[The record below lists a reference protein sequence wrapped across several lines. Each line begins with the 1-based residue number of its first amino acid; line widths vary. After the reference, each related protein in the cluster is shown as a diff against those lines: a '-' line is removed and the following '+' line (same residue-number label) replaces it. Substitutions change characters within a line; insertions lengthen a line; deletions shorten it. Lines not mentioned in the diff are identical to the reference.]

1 MAESAGDVDKL
12 LDTLKSQG
20 KMGHAVNT
28 KVNSHQRLVGICRS
42 HHKVFIQHI
51 LQQ

>member
-20 KMGHAVNT
+20 QTGHAVNI
-28 KVNSHQRLVGICRS
+28 KVNSHQRLPEYAG
-42 HHKVFIQHI
+42 HI
-51 LQQ
+51 TRCLY